1 MYQSQFYFP
10 DHRLAN
16 ILEADSPGVFAT
28 VDSAANLSYP
38 AVPGPIAGVTPGVG
52 WRGAQYRAA
61 MSEWS
66 QFNTKSAKWVLLD
79 L

>member
-1 MYQSQFYFP
+1 MSTRP
-10 DHRLAN
+10 N
-16 ILEADSPGVFAT
+16 ILEADSQESFAT

-38 AVPGPIAGVTPGVG
+38 AVLGPIAGVIPGIVL
-52 WRGAQYRAA
+52 RGGQYRAA
-61 MSEWS
+61 MGEWS